1 MIQVSKVFQLNRQ
14 GFNLRGGVV
23 FAVVLGLL
31 IIVGVLPAERRYF
44 LTAIFGALIVAV
56 SDPGGNYGYRV
67 PRLAVVAAAG
77 ALLTALGFGI
87 GGGAWGFVVLAAF
100 VATLLGGLAVTYG
113 LHRFVAAYL
122 LNVWFII
129 ALGLP
134 TLISF
139 QVPGLFQSGLSTPN
153 RGSRPAWLTGSA
165 LWIANFI
172 MWLAPAGHRTAAC
185 RRDPR
190 GYLAAAADPA
200 NYPFR
205 GDPGRRPG
213 DRRRDLLRAAPAQ
226 RLLDAH
232 RHHHCHEA
240 RPAAIRPHRRA
251 AHRRDGRGRRGGR
264 ARPAGGRQQDRTRSH
279 RRRPGR
285 AGGVDPRREL
295 RLVHR
300 GLGRS
305 HPDRRGVPHPSNL
318 ADEGRRIL
326 FTFAGVGIAVIVMFL
341 ADRLQKHAAKAAPQA
356 PAHPARAT

>member
-1 MIQVSKVFQLNRQ
+1 MSQVSKVFQLNRQ
-14 GFNLRGGVV
+14 GFNLRRGVV

-67 PRLAVVAAAG
+67 PRLAVVAGAG

-122 LNVWFII
+122 LNIWFII

-139 QVPGLFQSGLSTPN
+139 QAAGSVRLRPDPHRTVEAGAGLAGRVGPVDRLHLHHVAGPG
-153 RGSRPAWLTGSA
+153 
-165 LWIANFI
+165 
-172 MWLAPAGHRTAAC
+172 AGHRAPAC

-200 NYPFR
+200 TDPFR

-240 RPAAIRPHRRA
+240 QPAAIRPRRRA

-264 ARPAGGRQQDRTRSH
+264 PRPAGRRQQDRTRGH

-285 AGGVDPRREL
+285 AGSVDPR
-295 RLVHR
+295 
-300 GLGRS
+300 
-305 HPDRRGVPHPSNL
+305 
-318 ADEGRRIL
+318 A
-326 FTFAGVGIAVIVMFL
+326 
-341 ADRLQKHAAKAAPQA
+341 
-356 PAHPARAT
+356 